1 MIGMDAVKKNVKF
14 MVPGSGVFVLGWN
27 FSVHIQ
33 NMGSLRNFLSTTG
46 TVSSQTMY
54 MIRMEKEAFT
64 KIVKC
69 MPSRS
74 LVLVLGWGSFCNTVN
89 HGANHWNYILYYH
102 ASCWNTKYLVL
113 MMALLSQCRW
123 SCVGWEFFFGGGVW
137 VGVGGGVTGHP
148 SAVWGSTRSVKCM
161 NLQTKILLCAGGG
174 GGQQKTEE
182 VV

>member
-123 SCVGWEFFFGGGVW
+123 SCVGWEFFLGGGGVGW
-137 VGVGGGVTGHP
+137 GWGGWLVIQVQYEDQP
-148 SAVWGSTRSVKCM
+148 
-161 NLQTKILLCAGGG
+161 
-174 GGQQKTEE
+174 E
-182 VV
+182 V

>member
-1 MIGMDAVKKNVKF
+1 MVMIGMDAVKKNVKF

-54 MIRMEKEAFT
+54 MIRMEKEAFKT

-89 HGANHWNYILYYH
+89 HGANH
-102 ASCWNTKYLVL
+102 
-113 MMALLSQCRW
+113 
-123 SCVGWEFFFGGGVW
+123 
-137 VGVGGGVTGHP
+137 
-148 SAVWGSTRSVKCM
+148 
-161 NLQTKILLCAGGG
+161 
-174 GGQQKTEE
+174 
-182 VV
+182 

>member
-1 MIGMDAVKKNVKF
+1 MVMIGMDAVKKNVKF

-69 MPSRS
+69 MPSQS
-74 LVLVLGWGSFCNTVN
+74 VVLVLGW
-89 HGANHWNYILYYH
+89 
-102 ASCWNTKYLVL
+102 
-113 MMALLSQCRW
+113 ALFVIQ
-123 SCVGWEFFFGGGVW
+123 
-137 VGVGGGVTGHP
+137 
-148 SAVWGSTRSVKCM
+148 
-161 NLQTKILLCAGGG
+161 
-174 GGQQKTEE
+174 
-182 VV
+182 